1 MDAWRPGLWPPF
13 LASVSSSHAQQTIR
27 VGWTIPAEES
37 KYWMMRRPAEF
48 PDLGK
53 TYNIEWTQFQG
64 TAPMTQALAAGALD
78 CATQAPL
85 SLANGVV
92 GGNLKA
98 YIVAQHVFEKPG
110 GFSVYWAVKDDSPI
124 KTIAD
129 LKGKTIGISVIGGG
143 TQGPFTMLLKQNGV
157 DPAKDIK
164 LVEVGFAV
172 SEDALRQGRVDAV
185 NMNQPFAARAEAK
198 GGTRKLFSLSEAM
211 PNIVHILEACRADFV
226 DKNPELVKAY
236 VRDITSGMKKALAN
250 REETLKVVSEVLKAP
265 IPVLDTYLLKDNDF
279 GRDPGAAPNF
289 EAIQKMLDI
298 YAADGH
304 AAEDGRRAVQAP
316 DHRRAAAIARSE
328 AVSTGLC
335 DRRRALRYPAYGAC
349 ERDFA
354 HEKMAIPRDDRWPRS
369 CAPPRL
375 HARDG
380 ARRRGDRQADDRRG
394 QHEGRAD
401 ALQHDPRFPG
411 RCRQG
416 RDRGGRRH
424 AAGIRHHFGLR
435 RHQHEP

>member
-1 MDAWRPGLWPPF
+1 MKGSAFKRGMAAAWAICALSGATP
-13 LASVSSSHAQQTIR
+13 AAAQQTIR

-37 KYWMMRRPAEF
+37 KYWMMKRPAEF

-53 TYNIEWTQFQG
+53 TYNIEWVQFQG

-78 CATQAPL
+78 CATQSPL
-85 SLANGVV
+85 ALAQGAV

-110 GFSVYWAVKDDSPI
+110 GFSVYWAGKDDSPI

-143 TQGPFTMLLKQNGV
+143 TYGPFAMLLQKNGI
-157 DPAKDIK
+157 DPKKDIK

-198 GGTRKLFSLSEAM
+198 GGTRKLFSLSEEM

-226 DKNPELVKAY
+226 DKNPDLIKTY

-265 IPVLDTYLLKDNDF
+265 VPVLETYLLKDNDF

-289 EAIQKMLDI
+289 PAIQKMLDI
-298 YAADGH
+298 YAETGMLPKLNVAQFRH
-304 AAEDGRRAVQAP
+304 PSIVAP
-316 DHRRAAAIARSE
+316 
-328 AVSTGLC
+328 
-335 DRRRALRYPAYGAC
+335 
-349 ERDFA
+349 
-354 HEKMAIPRDDRWPRS
+354 
-369 CAPPRL
+369 
-375 HARDG
+375 
-380 ARRRGDRQADDRRG
+380 
-394 QHEGRAD
+394 
-401 ALQHDPRFPG
+401 LQ
-411 RCRQG
+411 
-416 RDRGGRRH
+416 
-424 AAGIRHHFGLR
+424 
-435 RHQHEP
+435 

>member
-1 MDAWRPGLWPPF
+1 MMRIPQKWIMAAGAVAAV
-13 LASVSSSHAQQTIR
+13 LAATSSSYAQQTIR

-37 KYWMMRRPAEF
+37 KYWMMRRPEQF
-48 PDLGK
+48 PNLGK

-92 GGNLKA
+92 GGGLKA

-110 GFSVYWAVKDDSPI
+110 GFSVYWAVMDNSPI

-129 LKGKTIGISVIGGG
+129 LKGKTVGISVIGGG
-143 TQGPFTMLLKQNGV
+143 TQGPFNMLLKQNGV

-164 LVEVGFAV
+164 LVEIGFAA
-172 SEDALRQGRVDAV
+172 SEDALRQGRVDAI

-198 GGTRKLFSLSEAM
+198 GGTRKLFSLDQAM

-236 VRDITSGMKKALAN
+236 VRDITLGMKKALAD
-250 REETLKVVSEVLKAP
+250 RAETLKVVSEVIKAP

-289 EAIQKMLDI
+289 PAIQKMLDI
-298 YAADGH
+298 YAAEGMLPKMDVMQFKH
-304 AAEDGRRAVQAP
+304 PTIVAP
-316 DHRRAAAIARSE
+316 
-328 AVSTGLC
+328 
-335 DRRRALRYPAYGAC
+335 
-349 ERDFA
+349 
-354 HEKMAIPRDDRWPRS
+354 
-369 CAPPRL
+369 
-375 HARDG
+375 
-380 ARRRGDRQADDRRG
+380 
-394 QHEGRAD
+394 
-401 ALQHDPRFPG
+401 LQ
-411 RCRQG
+411 
-416 RDRGGRRH
+416 
-424 AAGIRHHFGLR
+424 
-435 RHQHEP
+435 

>member
-1 MDAWRPGLWPPF
+1 MQMVSKWIVAAGAAVSLFAGLG
-13 LASVSSSHAQQTIR
+13 ASHAQQTIH

-37 KYWMMRRPAEF
+37 KYWMMRRPEQF
-48 PDLGK
+48 PDIGK
-53 TYNIEWTQFQG
+53 TYKIEWTQFQG

-124 KTIAD
+124 NTIAD

-143 TQGPFTMLLKQNGV
+143 TQGPFNMLLKQNGV

-185 NMNQPFAARAEAK
+185 NMIQPFAARAEAK
-198 GGTRKLFSLSEAM
+198 GGIRKLFTLNQAM

-226 DKNPELVKAY
+226 NKNPDLARMY
-236 VRDITSGMKKALAN
+236 VRDITSAMKKALAN
-250 REETLKVVSEVLKAP
+250 REETLKVVNEVLKAP

-289 EAIQKMLDI
+289 PAIQKMLDI
-298 YAADGH
+298 YHDAGMLPKMDVAQFKGPIT
-304 AAEDGRRAVQAP
+304 AP
-316 DHRRAAAIARSE
+316 I
-328 AVSTGLC
+328 
-335 DRRRALRYPAYGAC
+335 
-349 ERDFA
+349 
-354 HEKMAIPRDDRWPRS
+354 
-369 CAPPRL
+369 
-375 HARDG
+375 
-380 ARRRGDRQADDRRG
+380 Q
-394 QHEGRAD
+394 
-401 ALQHDPRFPG
+401 
-411 RCRQG
+411 
-416 RDRGGRRH
+416 
-424 AAGIRHHFGLR
+424 
-435 RHQHEP
+435 

>member
-1 MDAWRPGLWPPF
+1 MKGLAYVICADACRHPESGVGMMRISSKCI
-13 LASVSSSHAQQTIR
+13 LAAGAAAAVFGTVSPSHAQQTIR

-53 TYNIEWTQFQG
+53 TYNIEWTHFQG

-92 GGNLKA
+92 AGNLKA
-98 YIVAQHVFEKPG
+98 YIVAQHVVGKPG

-129 LKGKTIGISVIGGG
+129 LKDKTIGISVIGGG
-143 TQGPFTMLLKQNGV
+143 TQGPFNMLLKQNGI
-157 DPAKDIK
+157 DPTKDIK

-198 GGTRKLFSLSEAM
+198 GGTRKLFSLSQEM

-226 DKNPELVKAY
+226 DKNPELVTAY

-250 REETLKVVSEVLKAP
+250 REETLKVVNEVLKAQ
-265 IPVLDTYLLKDNDF
+265 IHVLNTYLLKDNDF

-289 EAIQKMLDI
+289 PAIQTMLDT
-298 YAADGH
+298 YAETGMLPKKIDVAQFKH
-304 AAEDGRRAVQAP
+304 PTIVAP
-316 DHRRAAAIARSE
+316 M
-328 AVSTGLC
+328 
-335 DRRRALRYPAYGAC
+335 
-349 ERDFA
+349 
-354 HEKMAIPRDDRWPRS
+354 K
-369 CAPPRL
+369 
-375 HARDG
+375 
-380 ARRRGDRQADDRRG
+380 
-394 QHEGRAD
+394 
-401 ALQHDPRFPG
+401 
-411 RCRQG
+411 
-416 RDRGGRRH
+416 
-424 AAGIRHHFGLR
+424 
-435 RHQHEP
+435 

>member
-1 MDAWRPGLWPPF
+1 MMRVVSKWI
-13 LASVSSSHAQQTIR
+13 LAAGAAVAILGSMSASRAQQTIR

-37 KYWMMRRPAEF
+37 KYWMMRRPQEF
-48 PDLGK
+48 PDIGK

-110 GFSVYWAVKDDSPI
+110 GFSVYWAVMDNSPI

-129 LKGKTIGISVIGGG
+129 LKGKTVGISVIGGG
-143 TQGPFTMLLKQNGV
+143 TQGPFNMLLKQNGI
-157 DPAKDIK
+157 DPTKDIK

-198 GGTRKLFSLSEAM
+198 GGTRKLFSLNQAM

-236 VRDITSGMKKALAN
+236 VRDITSGMRKALAN

-289 EAIQKMLDI
+289 PAIQKMLDI
-298 YAADGH
+298 YAETGMLPKMDVAQFKH
-304 AAEDGRRAVQAP
+304 PTIVAP
-316 DHRRAAAIARSE
+316 
-328 AVSTGLC
+328 
-335 DRRRALRYPAYGAC
+335 
-349 ERDFA
+349 
-354 HEKMAIPRDDRWPRS
+354 
-369 CAPPRL
+369 
-375 HARDG
+375 
-380 ARRRGDRQADDRRG
+380 
-394 QHEGRAD
+394 
-401 ALQHDPRFPG
+401 LQ
-411 RCRQG
+411 
-416 RDRGGRRH
+416 
-424 AAGIRHHFGLR
+424 
-435 RHQHEP
+435 